1 VLTHELRPL
10 DGIAALP
17 DTQYNQFVSPDMM
30 LKISCLG
37 AKLRLIVVCIWISF
51 LLSNSLS
58 WAQSEDEVHI
68 VARPALQRH
77 GAVDAETMNGGSLPS
92 PAKPIRV
99 AVDLVQVPVVVT
111 DALNRPVV
119 NLKKQDFALFEGDK
133 PQEIRNFATDQAPI
147 SIAVLFDVSK
157 SMTDKID
164 TERVAIRRFIEN
176 ANPEDEYFAIS
187 FSDCPRLLDGPTQ
200 SADDVEQKLTSIE
213 PGGSTSLLDAIYLA
227 ESQLESA
234 RYQRKAIVIFSDG
247 GDNAS
252 RYTLRDIK
260 KLVAECDAQI
270 YAVGLFETFFF
281 NTVEERLG
289 KKWLSEI
296 TDKTGGRT
304 ITVENRDKLPQVA
317 AEISWELRNEYL
329 LSYKPSL
336 FDGKWHKIKVH
347 VSSPTAEH
355 ALHAYYKKG
364 YYSVER

>member
-1 VLTHELRPL
+1 
-10 DGIAALP
+10 
-17 DTQYNQFVSPDMM
+17 MM
-30 LKISCLG
+30 LKIACRS
-37 AKLRLIVVCIWISF
+37 AKLHLVVVCIWISF
-51 LLSNSLS
+51 LVSSS
-58 WAQSEDEVHI
+58 SIWAQSDEVHI
-68 VARPALQRH
+68 ASRPAAQRH
-77 GAVDAETMNGGSLPS
+77 GAVDGATLTGGSLPS
-92 PAKPIRV
+92 RTKPIRV

-111 DALNRPVV
+111 DAMNRPVV

-187 FSDCPRLLDGPTQ
+187 FSNCPRLLDGPTQ
-200 SADDVEQKLTSIE
+200 SADDIEEKLTSIE
-213 PGGSTSLLDAIYLA
+213 PGGATSLLDAIYLA

-260 KLVAECDAQI
+260 KLVVECDAQI

-304 ITVENRDKLPQVA
+304 ITVENRAKLSQVA
-317 AEISWELRNEYL
+317 AEISWELRNEYV
-329 LSYKPSL
+329 LSYKPSV
-336 FDGKWHKIKVH
+336 FDGKWHKIKVRIG
-347 VSSPTAEH
+347 SSAAEH
-355 ALHAYYKKG
+355 ALHAYYRKG

>member
-1 VLTHELRPL
+1 
-10 DGIAALP
+10 
-17 DTQYNQFVSPDMM
+17 MM
-30 LKISCLG
+30 LNIACLS
-37 AKLRLIVVCIWISF
+37 AKLHLLVVCIWIS
-51 LLSNSLS
+51 LLVSSSLI
-58 WAQSEDEVHI
+58 WAQSEDEAHI
-68 VARPALQRH
+68 VPRPAAQHH
-77 GAVDAETMNGGSLPS
+77 GAADAATMNGASLPS
-92 PAKPIRV
+92 RIKPIRV

-111 DALNRPVV
+111 DAMNRPVV
-119 NLKKQDFALFEGDK
+119 NLREQDFALFEGDK
-133 PQEIRNFATDQAPI
+133 PQQIRYFSTEQAPI

-164 TERVAIRRFIEN
+164 TERVAIHRFIEN

-200 SADDVEQKLTSIE
+200 SADDVEEKLTSIE
-213 PGGSTSLLDAIYLA
+213 PGGATSLLDAIYLA

-252 RYTLRDIK
+252 RYTLHDIK

-304 ITVENRDKLPQVA
+304 ITVENRAKLPQVA

-329 LSYKPSL
+329 LGYRPSV
-336 FDGKWHKIKVH
+336 FDGKWHKIKVR
-347 VSSPTAEH
+347 VTSSTAEH
-355 ALHAYYKKG
+355 SLHAHYRKG

>member
-1 VLTHELRPL
+1 
-10 DGIAALP
+10 
-17 DTQYNQFVSPDMM
+17 MM
-30 LKISCLG
+30 LKIASVW
-37 AKLRLIVVCIWISF
+37 AKLRLIVVCMWVS
-51 LLSNSLS
+51 LLVSTSLI

-68 VARPALQRH
+68 APGRVVERH
-77 GAVDAETMNGGSLPS
+77 GPVDASTMNGGSLPS
-92 PAKPIRV
+92 RTRPIRV
-99 AVDLVQVPVVVT
+99 AVDLVQVPIVVT
-111 DALNRPVV
+111 DARNRPAV

-133 PQEIRNFATDQAPI
+133 RQEIRYFATEQAPI

-164 TERVAIRRFIEN
+164 TEREAIRRFIEN

-187 FSDCPRLLDGPTQ
+187 FSDRPRLLDGPTQ
-200 SADDVEQKLTSIE
+200 SADAIEEKLTSIE

-234 RYQRKAIVIFSDG
+234 QYQRKAIVIFSDG
-247 GDNAS
+247 GDNS
-252 RYTLRDIK
+252 SHYTLRDIK
-260 KLVAECDAQI
+260 KLVAECDVQI

-304 ITVENRDKLPQVA
+304 ITVENRAKLPQVA

-329 LSYKPSL
+329 LGYRPSV
-336 FDGKWHKIKVH
+336 FDGKWHKIKVR
-347 VSSPTAEH
+347 VSSSTTEH
-355 ALHAYYKKG
+355 AFHAYYRKG
-364 YYSVER
+364 YYSMER